1 MADGKL
7 ILSVC
12 CAAHKRVFINI
23 TDSAVQVCIFICC
36 VLGKYSLNDSGEKVK
51 KVLFCGRLLCQ
62 YLEPVYLEKYVVL
75 Q

>member
-12 CAAHKRVFINI
+12 CAAQKRVLVNI
-23 TDSAVQVCIFICC
+23 TDCTVQVCIFICC
-36 VLGKYSLNDSGEKVK
+36 VAGKYSLNDSGGKVK
-51 KVLFCGRLLCQ
+51 KGSFYGRFLCQ
-62 YLEPVYLEKYVVL
+62 YLEPVYLEKYVIL